1 MSKLYKEDKVIT
13 HNVLLFPTFFF
24 QKTSDKFTNLS
35 SIISKEREVVLGC
48 GHVEAGECDVSK
60 MQASD

>member
-13 HNVLLFPTFFF
+13 HNVLLFSTFFF

-35 SIISKEREVVLGC
+35 SIISKEREVVLGY
-48 GHVEAGECDVSK
+48 VEAGECDVSE